1 MFVFILQGIV
11 EMTIIPSKN
20 KLKVIHLNAKQCR
33 VYRVVFNDTL
43 EVPYEYFDPFLD
55 ICQENAET

>member
-1 MFVFILQGIV
+1 
-11 EMTIIPSKN
+11 MTIIPSKN
-20 KLKVIHLNAKQCR
+20 KLKTIHLNAKQCR

-55 ICQENAET
+55 ICQENTET